1 MKPDTPQRKK
11 PRGVYC
17 TVGLSL
23 SLFPPSSTQKQRE
36 VPLSIV
42 ANGKRKEERETTAF
56 TLATK
61 KGKKKLAVF
70 PGSSA
75 ATNHTLV
82 SLCGRR
88 EEALRGKERERW
100 HDSSSSFP
108 RPPFR
113 LLPSSFSLGQRYPET
128 VSESPHARRGRE
140 GGGGDFSFLSAWI
153 VWQKIFLGW
162 GRRADGQKREIRPRK
177 KKRRK
182 GLFQCLVEVGGMQAP
197 PVGLVE
203 VG

>member
-42 ANGKRKEERETTAF
+42 LNGKRKEERRRPQ
-56 TLATK
+56 LSLWRQR
-61 KGKKKLAVF
+61 KGKRNWPFFLVVA
-70 PGSSA
+70 PQP
-75 ATNHTLV
+75 TTLWYHFV
-82 SLCGRR
+82 GGGRR
-88 EEALRGKERERW
+88 HCEAKRERW

-140 GGGGDFSFLSAWI
+140 GGGGDFFFLSVWI

-177 KKRRK
+177 KKKRK